1 MKPNTEGRKAGSQDG
16 DGHGVPMAIMASIR
30 SESQLEA
37 ALEELPRAPL
47 EALQHLWARR
57 YGRPPPRTLSRRLL
71 ELAAAYDLQ
80 ARFYG
85 DLKPALRRKLLQMAS
100 NGRADS
106 AGQKLWKPKSLPPPG
121 SRLVREWHG
130 RTHTVEV
137 TDRGYLYA
145 GRQFRSL
152 SEIAREITG
161 ARWSGPRFFGL

>member
-1 MKPNTEGRKAGSQDG
+1 MAKPDGRKAESQGD
-16 DGHGVPMAIMASIR
+16 DGHGNPMAITASIC

-37 ALEELPRAPL
+37 ALEELPHAPL

-71 ELAAAYDLQ
+71 ELAAAYNLQ

-100 NGRADS
+100 AGRGESD
-106 AGQKLWKPKSLPPPG
+106 GRKPRVPKSLPSPG

-137 TDRGYLYA
+137 TDRGYLYG

>member
-1 MKPNTEGRKAGSQDG
+1 
-16 DGHGVPMAIMASIR
+16 MAIFASIR
-30 SESQLEA
+30 SESQLDA
-37 ALEELPRAPL
+37 ALEELPHAPL
-47 EALQHLWARR
+47 ELLQELWTRR
-57 YGRPPPRTLSRRLL
+57 YRRPPPRTLSRRLL

-100 NGRADS
+100 RGRDDLPR
-106 AGQKLWKPKSLPPPG
+106 GNLRKPKPIPSPG

-137 TDRGYLYA
+137 TDHGYLYA